1 VSREVVGRVGG
12 VAGVAALV
20 AGVLI
25 RRHARRAVGR
35 ANLTPAV
42 TADPPELA
50 GPTLDE
56 LIARRH
62 AGRAVGRAN
71 LTPAVTADPP
81 EPAGPTLDEL
91 IAGSRTARRRPS
103 PGDKFDVMTCP
114 EAEAIDE
121 VDPWLVD
128 LAAPTEDQ
136 QQRRGQRRAWRMAWL
151 LLGGSIVVVIIGIVM
166 SFAIPGAS
174 AAADRAQ
181 AQIANL
187 NKQIASINN
196 QIDRAPHAK
205 ADLAAATKCN
215 QPTGD
220 QETLT
225 TDEAY
230 LNCIAKADPTIAKN
244 MQTLF
249 TDQLEVQ
256 GANLVVQGDNFNAHV
271 FELGGPAVLAFGSAL
286 SGAVLGWMLT
296 QWFAGFSRP

>member
-1 VSREVVGRVGG
+1 MSREVVGRVGG

-35 ANLTPAV
+35 ADLTPAV
-42 TADPPELA
+42 TADPPELD
-50 GPTLDE
+50 GPGLDE
-56 LIARRH
+56 LL
-62 AGRAVGRAN
+62 GR
-71 LTPAVTADPP
+71 
-81 EPAGPTLDEL
+81 
-91 IAGSRTARRRPS
+91 SRRRREAKALA
-103 PGDKFDVMTCP
+103 GDKFDVMTWP
-114 EAEAIDE
+114 KAEAIAE

-151 LLGGSIVVVIIGIVM
+151 LLGGSIVVVIIGIAM
-166 SFAIPGAS
+166 SLAIAGSS
-174 AAADRAQ
+174 AAAGRAQ
-181 AQIANL
+181 AQAASL

-196 QIDRAPHAK
+196 QIDHAPHAQ
-205 ADLAAATKCN
+205 ADLAAAAKCN

-249 TDQLEVQ
+249 TDGLEVQ
-256 GANLVVQGDNFNAHV
+256 GANLAVQGDNFIATG

-296 QWFAGFSRP
+296 QWFAGFSRR